1 MAITDGLSIGCSD
14 LQASG
19 GIQRVFI
26 REWNLKADG
35 ITTAPDQIALGTG
48 TITSIADGD
57 GLTSKWGVFE
67 SKIETPAITISGTSE
82 KNVNTYECNL
92 TFMLPKMD
100 LTKRNR
106 IQDFA
111 GKCLM
116 VMAEDTNGTYFVLGV
131 SDVLTGGDGGLDIPV
146 GSHIGT
152 RPQTFA
158 RLASVEGGSGAA
170 FSDENG
176 LTVTITCTQ
185 YELPRNYVAAG
196 VAPSIDSTG
205 LFVTIT

>member
-1 MAITDGLSIGCSD
+1 MAITDGLLIGCSD

-26 REWNLKADG
+26 REWNSTG
-35 ITTAPDQIALGTG
+35 SPDQIALGTG
-48 TITSIADGD
+48 TITSIADSVG
-57 GLTSKWGVFE
+57 TNSTWGVFE

-146 GSHIGT
+146 ASHIGT

-185 YELPRNYVAAG
+185 YELPRTYVNAT
-196 VAPSIDSTG
+196 APSIAADG
-205 LFVTIT
+205 LSVTIV

>member
-26 REWNLKADG
+26 REWNSTG
-35 ITTAPDQIALGTG
+35 SPDQIALGTG
-48 TITSIADGD
+48 TITSIADSVG
-57 GLTSKWGVFE
+57 TNSTWGVFE

-146 GSHIGT
+146 ASHIGT

-185 YELPRNYVAAG
+185 YELPRTYVNAT
-196 VAPSIDSTG
+196 APSIATDG
-205 LFVTIT
+205 LSVTIV

>member
-1 MAITDGLSIGCSD
+1 MAITDGLLIGCSD

-26 REWNLKADG
+26 REWNSTG
-35 ITTAPDQIALGTG
+35 SPDQIALGTG
-48 TITSIADGD
+48 TITSIADSVG
-57 GLTSKWGVFE
+57 TNSTWGVFE

-146 GSHIGT
+146 AFHIGT

-185 YELPRNYVAAG
+185 YELPRTYVNAT
-196 VAPSIDSTG
+196 APSIAADG
-205 LFVTIT
+205 LSVTIV

>member
-26 REWNLKADG
+26 REWNSTG
-35 ITTAPDQIALGTG
+35 SPDQIALGTG
-48 TITSIADGD
+48 TITSIADSG
-57 GLTSKWGVFE
+57 GTNSTWGVFE

-131 SDVLTGGDGGLDIPV
+131 SDVLTGGD
-146 GSHIGT
+146 
-152 RPQTFA
+152 
-158 RLASVEGGSGAA
+158 
-170 FSDENG
+170 
-176 LTVTITCTQ
+176 
-185 YELPRNYVAAG
+185 
-196 VAPSIDSTG
+196 
-205 LFVTIT
+205 